1 MFLPAF
7 FSISIFLGSI
17 IRYLLE
23 KKFPNWMKNYFVALA
38 SGGIVGEAM
47 IGVLIPILIVSGVF

>member
-1 MFLPAF
+1 MEKMLTFYLWNWNRNVSASI
-7 FSISIFLGSI
+7 FSVSIFLGSI

-38 SGGIVGEAM
+38 SVGIVG
-47 IGVLIPILIVSGVF
+47 